1 MSAKRIRQVVAWSAA
16 AMAGP
21 LTVWAASDGH
31 RVPELEETSPWL
43 AVLYTAVCLAGVL
56 VVGFKNSRRTHLD

>member
-1 MSAKRIRQVVAWSAA
+1 MMQLVAWSAA
-16 AMAGP
+16 VLAGP
-21 LTVWAASDGH
+21 LTAWASSDGH

-43 AVLYTAVCLAGVL
+43 ALLYTAVCLAGVL